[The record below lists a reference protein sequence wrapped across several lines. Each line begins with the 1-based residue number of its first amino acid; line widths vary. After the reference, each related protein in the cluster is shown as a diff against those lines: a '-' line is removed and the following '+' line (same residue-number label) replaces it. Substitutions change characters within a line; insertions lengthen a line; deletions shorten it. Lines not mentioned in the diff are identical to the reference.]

1 MVTQD
6 YAASIQGVGIRVTR
20 LDAFGNLLN
29 GPGDSYSTAAFIRTS
44 FTPEYE
50 EGDEITEKSASG
62 VVCVSYKSPD
72 TLKRITI
79 ELAICNPDPELTALA
94 SGGILLRKDNGGGD
108 IKSSGWASP
117 GVGDDPSGYGVAL
130 EVWSR
135 AIRDGKPTNEDPYF
149 HWLFPYVKMRLSGD
163 RAIENGLL
171 ATTFE
176 GFGLGNVSFGTGPDG
191 RWLFPSATD
200 RPYLYSR
207 ADWAP
212 IGLNGLYTWHGELTA
227 PVSNIAIST
236 GTATITTSAAHDFQ
250 PGDRVTIAGIT
261 GVTAL
266 NGDYTIVSTPTATTF
281 TVTKASLPTTASTA
295 ATGTATVAPGPRAVT
310 SLDAGEEGY
319 NVPGNVN
326 YNPTFPVDSVLLSND
341 VESP

>member
-1 MVTQD
+1 MATQD

-29 GPGDSYSTAAFIRTS
+29 GPGDSYATSAFIRTS

-50 EGDEITEKSASG
+50 EGDEITEKSANG
-62 VVCVSYKSPD
+62 TVCVSYKSPD

-94 SGGILLRKDNGGGD
+94 SGGILLRKETGGVTR
-108 IKSSGWASP
+108 SAGWASP

-135 AIRDGKPTNEDPYF
+135 AIRDGKPTNEDPFF

-176 GFGLGNVSFGTGPDG
+176 GFGLGNVSFGSGPDG
-191 RWLFPSATD
+191 RWLYPSATD

-207 ADWAP
+207 ADWSP
-212 IGLNGLYTWHGELTA
+212 QGLNGLYTWHGEMTA
-227 PVSNIAIST
+227 PVSNIAVAA
-236 GTATITTSAAHDFQ
+236 GTATLTTSTAHGFQ
-250 PGDRVTIAGIT
+250 PGDRVTLA
-261 GVTAL
+261 GVTVVTAV
-266 NGDYTIVSTPTATTF
+266 NGTHTIVATPTATTF
-281 TVTKASLPTTASTA
+281 TVTKASLPTTTSTA
-295 ATGTATVAPGPRAVT
+295 ATGTATVAAGPRTVNT
-310 SLDAGEEGY
+310 LDAGDEGF

-326 YNPTFPVDSVLLSND
+326 YNPSLPIDSVITASN
-341 VESP
+341 VVTP

>member
-1 MVTQD
+1 MATQD

-29 GPGDSYSTAAFIRTS
+29 GPGDSYATAAFIRTS

-50 EGDEITEKSASG
+50 EGDEITEKSANG
-62 VVCVSYKSPD
+62 TVCVSYKSPD

-94 SGGILLRKDNGGGD
+94 SGGVLLRKETNGATR
-108 IKSSGWASP
+108 SSGWASP
-117 GVGDDPSGYGVAL
+117 GVGDDPSGNGVAL

-135 AIRDGKPTNEDPYF
+135 AIKDGKPTAEDPYF

-207 ADWAP
+207 GDWAP
-212 IGLNGLYTWHGELTA
+212 LGLNGLYTWHGALTS
-227 PVSNIAIST
+227 PVTNVAIAT
-236 GTATITTSAAHDFQ
+236 GTATLTTSTTHGFEA
-250 PGDRVTIAGIT
+250 GDRVTIAGVSTIT
-261 GVTAL
+261 EL
-266 NGDYTIVSTPTATTF
+266 NGTYTIVSAPTATTF
-281 TVTKASLPTTASTA
+281 TVTKASLPTTASEA
-295 ATGTATVAPGPRAVT
+295 ITGTATVEAGPRAVST
-310 SLDAGEEGY
+310 LEAGDEGF

-326 YNPTFPVDSVLLSND
+326 YNPSMPIDSIITANNVAT
-341 VESP
+341 P